1 MYNIYVAEKRKKE
14 IDDKEK
20 EASQYLKYRKKF
32 KSKKLVITIISKS

>member
-14 IDDKEK
+14 IEDKEK

-32 KSKKLVITIISKS
+32 KSKKLIISLTSKS